1 MKTNYSI
8 MYLRKNQNLFKTRK
22 MHSRIKTETSINRSK
37 NNIFLNLSQYKSK
50 GNNNFNYKC
59 NTESNIS
66 TIKYNKSKNSI
77 LSKISLN
84 KIIDSYERTIISLFD
99 LIKSLFE
106 NNIYQE
112 LKQKF
117 KIEFES
123 NLKSKHKDEKDSS
136 NSIRKIIDETLKK
149 YTNINS
155 NSQSKNNLELTPS
168 FIKTKPHT
176 LLIKNERNHSPY
188 QSNPKNTYTQ
198 IQKYN
203 SYSNKNRNSKSSQN
217 TSYINNNNKCS
228 FNRELLFNQNKN
240 NISMHKKNSNNF
252 KNIINN
258 ININNDN
265 NYKNNNN
272 INININ
278 DINDVN
284 ENKNNNELELNNELL
299 SKIKD
304 SLDDTLKNMFTFSYE
319 NFLNKES
326 ERLDKK

>member
-22 MHSRIKTETSINRSK
+22 MHSRIKTEISINSSK

-50 GNNNFNYKC
+50 GNNISNYKC

-84 KIIDSYERTIISLFD
+84 KIIDSYERSIISLFD
-99 LIKSLFE
+99 LIKNLFE
-106 NNIYQE
+106 NNIYLE

-117 KIEFES
+117 KIEFEN
-123 NLKSKHKDEKDSS
+123 NLKSKNKEEKDSS
-136 NSIRKIIDETLKK
+136 NSIRKIINETLKK

-188 QSNPKNTYTQ
+188 QSNQKNTYTQ

-203 SYSNKNRNSKSSQN
+203 SYSNKNRNSKSTQN
-217 TSYINNNNKCS
+217 TSSINSINKFS
-228 FNRELLFNQNKN
+228 FNRELLFNQNKI
-240 NISMHKKNSNNF
+240 NISIHKKNSNNF
-252 KNIINN
+252 KNIINDN
-258 ININNDN
+258 NINNN
-265 NYKNNNN
+265 NTYNNN

-278 DINDVN
+278 NINDMN
-284 ENKNNNELELNNELL
+284 EKNNKNELECNNELL
-299 SKIKD
+299 SKIKE

-319 NFLNKES
+319 HFLNKES

>member
-22 MHSRIKTETSINRSK
+22 MHSRIKTEISINSSK

-50 GNNNFNYKC
+50 GNNISNYKC

-84 KIIDSYERTIISLFD
+84 KIIDSYERSIISLFD
-99 LIKSLFE
+99 LIKNLFE
-106 NNIYQE
+106 NNIYLE

-117 KIEFES
+117 KIEFEN
-123 NLKSKHKDEKDSS
+123 NLKSKNKEEKDSS
-136 NSIRKIIDETLKK
+136 NSIRKIIDETMKK
-149 YTNINS
+149 FTNINS

-188 QSNPKNTYTQ
+188 QSNQKNTYTQ

-203 SYSNKNRNSKSSQN
+203 SYSNKNRNSKSTQN
-217 TSYINNNNKCS
+217 NSSINSNNKCS
-228 FNRELLFNQNKN
+228 FNRELLFNQNKI
-240 NISMHKKNSNNF
+240 NISIHKKNSNNF
-252 KNIINN
+252 KNIINDN
-258 ININNDN
+258 NINNN
-265 NYKNNNN
+265 NTYNNN

-278 DINDVN
+278 NINDMN
-284 ENKNNNELELNNELL
+284 EKNNKNELECNNELL
-299 SKIKD
+299 SKIKE

-319 NFLNKES
+319 HFLNKES

>member
-8 MYLRKNQNLFKTRK
+8 MYSRKNQNLFKTRK
-22 MHSRIKTETSINRSK
+22 MHSRMKTETSINRSK

-50 GNNNFNYKC
+50 GNNISNYKC

-84 KIIDSYERTIISLFD
+84 KIIDSYEKTIISLFD
-99 LIKSLFE
+99 LIKNLFE
-106 NNIYQE
+106 NNIYLE

-117 KIEFES
+117 KIEFEN
-123 NLKSKHKDEKDSS
+123 NLKSKNKEEKDSS
-136 NSIRKIIDETLKK
+136 NSIRKIINETLKK

-188 QSNPKNTYTQ
+188 QSNQKNTYTQ

-203 SYSNKNRNSKSSQN
+203 SYSNKNRNSKSTQN
-217 TSYINNNNKCS
+217 TSSINSINKFS
-228 FNRELLFNQNKN
+228 FNRELLFNQNKI
-240 NISMHKKNSNNF
+240 NISIHKKNSNNF
-252 KNIINN
+252 KNIINDN
-258 ININNDN
+258 NINNN
-265 NYKNNNN
+265 NTYNNN

-278 DINDVN
+278 NINDMN
-284 ENKNNNELELNNELL
+284 EKNNKNELECNNELL
-299 SKIKD
+299 SKIKE

>member
-1 MKTNYSI
+1 M
-8 MYLRKNQNLFKTRK
+8 
-22 MHSRIKTETSINRSK
+22 KTETSINRSK

-50 GNNNFNYKC
+50 GNNISNYKC

-84 KIIDSYERTIISLFD
+84 KIIDSYEKTIISLFD

-106 NNIYQE
+106 NNIYLE

-188 QSNPKNTYTQ
+188 QSNP
-198 IQKYN
+198 
-203 SYSNKNRNSKSSQN
+203 
-217 TSYINNNNKCS
+217 
-228 FNRELLFNQNKN
+228 
-240 NISMHKKNSNNF
+240 
-252 KNIINN
+252 
-258 ININNDN
+258 
-265 NYKNNNN
+265 
-272 INININ
+272 
-278 DINDVN
+278 
-284 ENKNNNELELNNELL
+284 
-299 SKIKD
+299 
-304 SLDDTLKNMFTFSYE
+304 
-319 NFLNKES
+319 
-326 ERLDKK
+326 

>member
-1 MKTNYSI
+1 MKANYSI
-8 MYLRKNQNLFKTRK
+8 MYSRKNQNLFKTRK
-22 MHSRIKTETSINRSK
+22 MHSRIKTEISINSSK

-50 GNNNFNYKC
+50 GNNISNYKC

-84 KIIDSYERTIISLFD
+84 KIIDSYEKTIISLFD

-106 NNIYQE
+106 NNIYLE

-117 KIEFES
+117 KIEFEN
-123 NLKSKHKDEKDSS
+123 NLKSKIKDEKDSS
-136 NSIRKIIDETLKK
+136 NSIRKIIDETMKK
-149 YTNINS
+149 FTNINS

-203 SYSNKNRNSKSSQN
+203 SYSNKNRNSKSTQN
-217 TSYINNNNKCS
+217 TSSINSINKFS
-228 FNRELLFNQNKN
+228 FNRELLFNHNKN
-240 NISMHKKNSNNF
+240 NISMHKKNSNNI
-252 KNIINN
+252 KNIINDN
-258 ININNDN
+258 NINNNN
-265 NYKNNNN
+265 NYNNKV
-272 INININ
+272 NININ
-278 DINDVN
+278 DINDMN
-284 ENKNNNELELNNELL
+284 ENKNNNELEGNNELL
-299 SKIKD
+299 SKIKE

-319 NFLNKES
+319 HFLNKES

>member
-1 MKTNYSI
+1 MKANYSI
-8 MYLRKNQNLFKTRK
+8 MYSRKNQNLFKTRK

-84 KIIDSYERTIISLFD
+84 KIIDSYEKTIISLFD

-106 NNIYQE
+106 NNIYLE

-240 NISMHKKNSNNF
+240 NISMHKKNSNNI
-252 KNIINN
+252 KNIINDN
-258 ININNDN
+258 NINNNN
-265 NYKNNNN
+265 NYNNKV
-272 INININ
+272 NININ
-278 DINDVN
+278 DINDMN
-284 ENKNNNELELNNELL
+284 ENKNNNELEGNNELL

>member
-22 MHSRIKTETSINRSK
+22 MHSRIKTEISINSSK

-50 GNNNFNYKC
+50 GNNISNYKC
-59 NTESNIS
+59 YTESNIS

-84 KIIDSYERTIISLFD
+84 KIIDSYERSIISLFD
-99 LIKSLFE
+99 LIKNLFE
-106 NNIYQE
+106 NNIYLE

-117 KIEFES
+117 KIEFEN
-123 NLKSKHKDEKDSS
+123 NLKSKNKEEKDSS
-136 NSIRKIIDETLKK
+136 NSIRKIINETLKK

-188 QSNPKNTYTQ
+188 QSNQKNTYTQ

-203 SYSNKNRNSKSSQN
+203 SYSNKNRNSKSTQN
-217 TSYINNNNKCS
+217 TSSINSINKFS
-228 FNRELLFNQNKN
+228 FNRELLFNQNKI
-240 NISMHKKNSNNF
+240 NISIHKKNSNNF
-252 KNIINN
+252 KNIINDN
-258 ININNDN
+258 NINNN
-265 NYKNNNN
+265 NTYNNN

-278 DINDVN
+278 NINDMN
-284 ENKNNNELELNNELL
+284 EKNNKNELECNNELL
-299 SKIKD
+299 SKIKE

-319 NFLNKES
+319 HFLNKES

>member
-136 NSIRKIIDETLKK
+136 NSIRKIIDETMKK
-149 YTNINS
+149 FTNINS

-188 QSNPKNTYTQ
+188 QTNQKNIYTQ

-240 NISMHKKNSNNF
+240 NISMHKKNSNNI
-252 KNIINN
+252 KNIINDN
-258 ININNDN
+258 NINNNN
-265 NYKNNNN
+265 NYNNKV
-272 INININ
+272 NININ
-278 DINDVN
+278 DINDMN
-284 ENKNNNELELNNELL
+284 ENKNNNELEGNNELL

>member
-22 MHSRIKTETSINRSK
+22 MHSRIKTEISINRSK

-50 GNNNFNYKC
+50 GNNISNYKC

-84 KIIDSYERTIISLFD
+84 KIIDSYERSIISLFD
-99 LIKSLFE
+99 LIKNLFE
-106 NNIYQE
+106 NNIYLE

-117 KIEFES
+117 KIEFEN
-123 NLKSKHKDEKDSS
+123 NLKSKNKEEKDSS
-136 NSIRKIIDETLKK
+136 NSIRKIINETLKK

-188 QSNPKNTYTQ
+188 QSNQKNTYTQ

-203 SYSNKNRNSKSSQN
+203 SYSNKNRNSKSTQN
-217 TSYINNNNKCS
+217 TSSINSINKFS
-228 FNRELLFNQNKN
+228 FNRELLFNQNKI
-240 NISMHKKNSNNF
+240 NISIHKKNSNNF
-252 KNIINN
+252 KNIINDN
-258 ININNDN
+258 NINNN
-265 NYKNNNN
+265 NTYNNN

-278 DINDVN
+278 NINDMN
-284 ENKNNNELELNNELL
+284 EKNNKNELECNNELL
-299 SKIKD
+299 SKIKE

-319 NFLNKES
+319 HFLNKES

>member
-22 MHSRIKTETSINRSK
+22 MHSRIKTEISINSSK

-50 GNNNFNYKC
+50 GNNISNYKC

-84 KIIDSYERTIISLFD
+84 KIIDSYERSIISLFD
-99 LIKSLFE
+99 LIKNLFE
-106 NNIYQE
+106 NNIYLE

-117 KIEFES
+117 KIEFEN
-123 NLKSKHKDEKDSS
+123 NLKSKNKEEKDSS
-136 NSIRKIIDETLKK
+136 NSIRKIINETLKK

-188 QSNPKNTYTQ
+188 QSNQKNTYTQ

-203 SYSNKNRNSKSSQN
+203 SYSNKNRNSKSTQN
-217 TSYINNNNKCS
+217 TSSINSINKFS
-228 FNRELLFNQNKN
+228 FNKELLFNQNKI
-240 NISMHKKNSNNF
+240 NISIHKKNSNNF
-252 KNIINN
+252 KNIINDN
-258 ININNDN
+258 NINNN
-265 NYKNNNN
+265 NTYNNN

-278 DINDVN
+278 NINDMN
-284 ENKNNNELELNNELL
+284 EKNNKNELECNNELL
-299 SKIKD
+299 SKIKE

-319 NFLNKES
+319 HFLNKES

>member
-1 MKTNYSI
+1 MKANYSI
-8 MYLRKNQNLFKTRK
+8 MYSRKNQNLFKTRK
-22 MHSRIKTETSINRSK
+22 MHSRMKTETSINRSK

-50 GNNNFNYKC
+50 GNNISNYKC

-84 KIIDSYERTIISLFD
+84 KIIDSYERSIISLFD
-99 LIKSLFE
+99 LIKNLFE
-106 NNIYQE
+106 NNIYLE

-117 KIEFES
+117 KIEFEN
-123 NLKSKHKDEKDSS
+123 NLKSKNKEEKDSS
-136 NSIRKIIDETLKK
+136 NSIRKIINETLKK

-188 QSNPKNTYTQ
+188 QSNQKNTYTQ

-203 SYSNKNRNSKSSQN
+203 SYSNKNRNSKSTQN
-217 TSYINNNNKCS
+217 TSSINSINKFS
-228 FNRELLFNQNKN
+228 FNRELLFNQNKI
-240 NISMHKKNSNNF
+240 NISIHKKNSNNF
-252 KNIINN
+252 KNIINDN
-258 ININNDN
+258 NINNN
-265 NYKNNNN
+265 NTYNNN

-278 DINDVN
+278 NINDMN
-284 ENKNNNELELNNELL
+284 EKNNKNELECNNELL
-299 SKIKD
+299 SKIKE

-319 NFLNKES
+319 HFLNKES

>member
-22 MHSRIKTETSINRSK
+22 MHSRIKTEISINRSK

-50 GNNNFNYKC
+50 GNNISNYKC

-84 KIIDSYERTIISLFD
+84 KIIDSYERSIISLFD
-99 LIKSLFE
+99 LIKNLFE
-106 NNIYQE
+106 NNIYLE

-117 KIEFES
+117 KIEFEN
-123 NLKSKHKDEKDSS
+123 NLKSKNKEEKDSS
-136 NSIRKIIDETLKK
+136 NSIRKIINETLKK

-188 QSNPKNTYTQ
+188 QSNQKNTYTQ

-203 SYSNKNRNSKSSQN
+203 SYSNKNRNSKSTQN
-217 TSYINNNNKCS
+217 TSSINSINKFS
-228 FNRELLFNQNKN
+228 FNKELLFNQNKI
-240 NISMHKKNSNNF
+240 NISIHKKNSNNF
-252 KNIINN
+252 KNIINDN
-258 ININNDN
+258 NINNN
-265 NYKNNNN
+265 NTYNNN

-278 DINDVN
+278 NINDMN
-284 ENKNNNELELNNELL
+284 EKNNKNELECNNELL
-299 SKIKD
+299 SKIKE

-319 NFLNKES
+319 HFLNKES

>member
-22 MHSRIKTETSINRSK
+22 MHSRIKTEISINSSK

-50 GNNNFNYKC
+50 GNNISNYKC

-84 KIIDSYERTIISLFD
+84 KIIDSYERSIISLFD
-99 LIKSLFE
+99 LIKNLFE
-106 NNIYQE
+106 NNIYLE

-117 KIEFES
+117 KIEFEN
-123 NLKSKHKDEKDSS
+123 NLKSKNKEEKDSS
-136 NSIRKIIDETLKK
+136 NSIRKIINETLKK

-188 QSNPKNTYTQ
+188 QSNQKNTYTQ

-203 SYSNKNRNSKSSQN
+203 SYSNKNRNSKSTQN
-217 TSYINNNNKCS
+217 NSSINSNNKCS
-228 FNRELLFNQNKN
+228 FNRELLFNQNKI
-240 NISMHKKNSNNF
+240 NISIHKKNSNNF
-252 KNIINN
+252 KNIINDN
-258 ININNDN
+258 NINNNN
-265 NYKNNNN
+265 NYNNKV
-272 INININ
+272 NININ
-278 DINDVN
+278 DINDMN

>member
-22 MHSRIKTETSINRSK
+22 MHSRIKTEISINSSK

-50 GNNNFNYKC
+50 GNNISNYKC

-84 KIIDSYERTIISLFD
+84 KIIDSYERSIISLFD
-99 LIKSLFE
+99 LIKNLFE
-106 NNIYQE
+106 NNIYLE

-117 KIEFES
+117 KIEFEN
-123 NLKSKHKDEKDSS
+123 NLKSKNKEEKDSS
-136 NSIRKIIDETLKK
+136 NSIRKIIDETMKK
-149 YTNINS
+149 FTNINS

-188 QSNPKNTYTQ
+188 QSNQKNTYTQ

-203 SYSNKNRNSKSSQN
+203 SYSNKNRNSKSTQN
-217 TSYINNNNKCS
+217 TSSINSINKFS
-228 FNRELLFNQNKN
+228 FNRELLFNQNKI
-240 NISMHKKNSNNF
+240 NISIHKKNSNNF
-252 KNIINN
+252 KNIINDNNINNNNNYNNKVN
-258 ININNDN
+258 ININN
-265 NYKNNNN
+265 
-272 INININ
+272 IN
-278 DINDVN
+278 DMN
-284 ENKNNNELELNNELL
+284 ENKNNNELEGNNELL

-319 NFLNKES
+319 HFLNKES